1 MKRSRFAA
9 LAIVVVTSV
18 AVAGCG
24 ASSGA
29 SDGATT
35 LRVTDI
41 YSLEHSIGK
50 NGIQP
55 YMDAVEKRT
64 EGRVKFDYYPSEQLM
79 AGEDVAE
86 GLSSGAADVANVLY
100 LESANPLMYVPQ
112 LPGLFSDDQVEPASQ
127 AFMDFA
133 TSNEAVTGKFEE
145 LGMKP
150 LFCFTVTNYQIQF
163 PQAGVDS
170 LEDLRGQQIR
180 AAGSVLPF
188 SIEALDAAS
197 VDVDITEAYDAFN
210 RGVIDGVALSIPSVK
225 AYGFQDILKS
235 VVTNL
240 DLGGFPVCYAI
251 SQESWDSLSSQ
262 DQEVLR
268 SEGEKIVGSVSAA
281 LHDELEQ
288 DLQKF
293 ERMGIQL
300 NEIDEAQRDE
310 MLAGVEDRWVQSLV
324 DDGVPQDQA
333 TASVAEWKE
342 LLEAELQE

>member
-1 MKRSRFAA
+1 MKRSKVAA
-9 LAIVVVTSV
+9 VTALTVASL

-24 ASSGA
+24 GTSGA
-29 SDGATT
+29 SGGETT

-41 YSLEHSIGK
+41 YTMQHSIGK

-64 EGRVKFDYYPSEQLM
+64 DGRVKFDYFPAEQLM

-86 GLSSGAADVANVLY
+86 GLSSGAADIANVLY

-133 TSNEAVTGKFEE
+133 TSNEAVMGKFNE

-163 PQAGVDS
+163 PEAGVDS
-170 LEDLRGQQIR
+170 FEELRGLQIR

-188 SIEALDAAS
+188 SVQALGAAP

-210 RGVIDGVALSIPSVK
+210 RGVIDGIALSVPSVK
-225 AYGFQDILKS
+225 AYGFEEILKS
-235 VVTNL
+235 AVTNL

-251 SQESWDSLSSQ
+251 SQEAWDSLSAQ
-262 DQEVLR
+262 DQQVLR
-268 SEGEKIVGSVSAA
+268 SEGQKIVGSVSAA
-281 LHDELEQ
+281 LQEELQQ
-288 DLQKF
+288 DLQNW
-293 ERMGIQL
+293 ESMGIQL
-300 NEIDEAQRDE
+300 NQIDEAERDAK
-310 MLAGVEDRWVQSLV
+310 LAGVEEKWIQSLV
-324 DDGVPQDQA
+324 EDGVPKEQA
-333 TASVAEWKE
+333 ETAVSEWKSVLRE
-342 LLEAELQE
+342 ELQR